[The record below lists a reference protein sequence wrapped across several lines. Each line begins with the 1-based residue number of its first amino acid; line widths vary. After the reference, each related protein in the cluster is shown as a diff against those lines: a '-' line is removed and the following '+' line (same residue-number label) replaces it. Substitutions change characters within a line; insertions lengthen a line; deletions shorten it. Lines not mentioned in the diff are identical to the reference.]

1 MRAEVNL
8 VPRSHSV
15 LHFPLAVG
23 DLGTRLGQVSFVSTG
38 PRHRQHDVTLP
49 FLQTRNGVKMKNFCQ
64 VFNPHYFAIEL
75 REALHERVI
84 EVMSFS
90 LLDESL
96 SPANHVRSPKL

>member
-1 MRAEVNL
+1 ME
-8 VPRSHSV
+8 
-15 LHFPLAVG
+15 
-23 DLGTRLGQVSFVSTG
+23 
-38 PRHRQHDVTLP
+38 
-49 FLQTRNGVKMKNFCQ
+49 NFCQ

-96 SPANHVRSPKL
+96 SPANHVRPPSFNIFNSYRCVAAGPRTRLNQNLYSPSVN

>member
-1 MRAEVNL
+1 M
-8 VPRSHSV
+8 
-15 LHFPLAVG
+15 
-23 DLGTRLGQVSFVSTG
+23 SFVSTG
-38 PRHRQHDVTLP
+38 RRHRQHDVTLP

-64 VFNPHYFAIEL
+64 VFNPHYFAVEL

-96 SPANHVRSPKL
+96 SPANHVRPPKL